1 MKRKVLRFLGL
12 ILICFCISG
21 CTVNTNK
28 KVDHTAESR
37 TPSINSSDQQN
48 TVNKLLDC
56 IKGSSDDPIDI
67 DDTDIETDAEVK
79 NSYFFNGSV
88 YPIDIDD
95 TDIETDAE
103 VKNSYFFNG
112 SVYIETNNSMY
123 RFQMNKDGKFTGY
136 IKYSHMIY

>member
-88 YPIDIDD
+88 Y
-95 TDIETDAE
+95 
-103 VKNSYFFNG
+103 
-112 SVYIETNNSMY
+112 IETNNSMY
-123 RFQMNKDGKFTGY
+123 RFQMNKDDKFTGY